1 VSAAQTPSS
10 DILFHPWLSDLWP
23 AQAHS
28 RRRPQLLPAHTRP
41 RVGSGTRG
49 HLHCVPFGPAVSNPR
64 ECSRSARRSDPTPGP
79 KDKVQMRWALGII
92 IKRQRT
98 DLTPAARSGFLPV
111 NQNTRRART
120 GGSRSPSAIFL
131 SGNGDVASGYLTQV
145 SGLVAGTTYLHFVPV
160 HVSALAFHS
169 GLPPAVSGRAR

>member
-1 VSAAQTPSS
+1 MKEDKRGALTRAPLMASLRGLCLRRVSGANT
-10 DILFHPWLSDLWP
+10 IFCHLLLSVAFLPLP
-23 AQAHS
+23 AQARS

-98 DLTPAARSGFLPV
+98 DLTPAARPGLMPV
-111 NQNTRRART
+111 NQNTRRAR
-120 GGSRSPSAIFL
+120 SRHP
-131 SGNGDVASGYLTQV
+131 
-145 SGLVAGTTYLHFVPV
+145 PK
-160 HVSALAFHS
+160 LANT
-169 GLPPAVSGRAR
+169 